1 MSRKTPP
8 RWIYATAVLAGAVFV
23 ATVVAFVATYAASS
37 GGQYARESSGNGREN
52 QGGGTD
58 SSPSSSTTTNTIRM
72 PTTVRPSP
80 APSVSMLEGDIL
92 DPLQTVSTTV
102 PRTVPTTTAA
112 TPLPPPPST
121 TVATPTTAGSL
132 PIATSAGPP
141 ATTTTLFP
149 APNTPATPAGA
160 APTTNTTNTTT
171 TAAAPVLVG
180 PAGLSNNPATTAT
193 WYGIG
198 DIPYS
203 PDQAE
208 ILSQQMR
215 TLPSDAEFLIHVGDL
230 RLSGTNL
237 PCRLSEYQDAAN
249 RLALSHAPVFV
260 VLGDND
266 WTDCPDRDQGLRM
279 WKQTFVGFESK
290 HWNHT
295 FNIERQTNR
304 TENFAFVH
312 KGTLFMGLNLIGGL
326 RHNKNEWEERLT
338 EQAEWT
344 IDLIQRY
351 KRTTVRAGGANGP
364 VGRIVIFGHANPHY
378 LHNSYFN
385 PLQNFIA
392 QQLNNE
398 IPIMYLNGDKHEWS
412 YDTEFMGQPSFLRVM
427 VSGKGVEPPI
437 KVVIDSSTAH
447 ADPVAAFVV
456 DRRL

>member
-1 MSRKTPP
+1 VV
-8 RWIYATAVLAGAVFV
+8 ALV
-23 ATVVAFVATYAASS
+23 ATFAASS

-52 QGGGTD
+52 QGGGVN
-58 SSPSSSTTTNTIRM
+58 SSPSPPTTNTIRV

-80 APSVSMLEGDIL
+80 APSISMLDIF
-92 DPLQTVSTTV
+92 PTV
-102 PRTVPTTTAA
+102 PRTQPTTTAA
-112 TPLPPPPST
+112 TPLPLPPST
-121 TVATPTTAGSL
+121 TVATPTAVGSL
-132 PIATSAGPP
+132 PIASAGPP

-149 APNTPATPAGA
+149 APTTPATPAGA
-160 APTTNTTNTTT
+160 APTATTTNTTT
-171 TAAAPVLVG
+171 AAPVLVG
-180 PAGLSNNPATTAT
+180 PAGVSNNPATTAT

-208 ILSQQMR
+208 ILSEQMR

-295 FNIERQTNR
+295 FVIERQTNR

-338 EQAEWT
+338 EQADWT
-344 IDLIQRY
+344 IELIQRY
-351 KRTTVRAGGANGP
+351 KSTTVRAGTNGP

-385 PLQNFIA
+385 PLENFIA

-412 YDTEFMGQPSFLRVM
+412 YDTQFMGQPSFLRVM

-447 ADPVAAFVV
+447 VDPVAAFVV